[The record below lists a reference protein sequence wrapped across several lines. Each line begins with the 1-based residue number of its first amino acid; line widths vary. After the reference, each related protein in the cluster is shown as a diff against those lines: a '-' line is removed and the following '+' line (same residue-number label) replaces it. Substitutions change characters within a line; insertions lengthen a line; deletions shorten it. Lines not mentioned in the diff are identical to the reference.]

1 MLAGI
6 PLNPVGLVYSSG
18 PPQRSVPM
26 ALLVAGLVLFLGI
39 HLVPAVPALRASLVA
54 RLGERSYR
62 GAYSVLSAGG
72 LGLIGVGFGLA
83 RGGPALFA
91 PVQGAI
97 ALAPYAMA
105 ASFALFAAANLRG
118 HLRRAIGHPML
129 VGTILWAGVHLAANG
144 DLASTILFG
153 AFLAWAL
160 VDLASAIARR
170 AVRAFEPN
178 VAHDAIA
185 VVAGIGGM
193 LAFAAL
199 HRVLIGVK
207 VVPFGL

>member
-1 MLAGI
+1 
-6 PLNPVGLVYSSG
+6 
-18 PPQRSVPM
+18 M
-26 ALLVAGLVLFLGI
+26 ALLVAGLVLFLGV
-39 HLVPAVPALRASLVA
+39 HLVPAAPALRASLLA

-62 GAYSVLSAGG
+62 GAYSALSAVG
-72 LGLIGVGFGLA
+72 LGLIVVGFGLA

-118 HLRRAIGHPML
+118 HLRRIVGHPML

-144 DLASTILFG
+144 DPASTILFG

-170 AVRAFEPN
+170 AVRVFEPN

>member
-1 MLAGI
+1 
-6 PLNPVGLVYSSG
+6 
-18 PPQRSVPM
+18 M

-54 RLGERSYR
+54 RFGERGYK
-62 GAYSVLSAGG
+62 GAFSALSAVG
-72 LGLIGVGFGLA
+72 LVVVAIGFGSA
-83 RGGPALFA
+83 RGGPVLFA
-91 PVQGAI
+91 PVPEAV

-118 HLRRAIGHPML
+118 HLRRAVRHPML
-129 VGTILWAGVHLAANG
+129 AGTILWAGVHLAANG
-144 DLASTILFG
+144 DRASTVLFG

-170 AVRAFEPN
+170 AVRPFEPN
-178 VAHDAIA
+178 VAHDVIA
-185 VVAGIGGM
+185 VVAGIGAM
-193 LAFAAL
+193 LAFATL
-199 HRVLIGVK
+199 HRVLFGVQ

>member
-1 MLAGI
+1 
-6 PLNPVGLVYSSG
+6 
-18 PPQRSVPM
+18 M
-26 ALLVAGLVLFLGI
+26 ALLVAGLILFLGV
-39 HLVPAVPALRASLVA
+39 HLVPVAPALRASLVS
-54 RLGERSYR
+54 RYGERSYR
-62 GAYSVLSAGG
+62 GAFSALSAIG
-72 LGLIGVGFGLA
+72 LVLVVVGFGRS

-91 PVQGAI
+91 PEPNAI

-105 ASFALFAAANLRG
+105 ASFTLFAAANLRG
-118 HLRRAIGHPML
+118 HLRRIVGHPML

-144 DLASTILFG
+144 DPASTILFG

-170 AVRAFEPN
+170 AVRVFEPN

>member
-1 MLAGI
+1 
-6 PLNPVGLVYSSG
+6 
-18 PPQRSVPM
+18 M
-26 ALLVAGLVLFLGI
+26 ALLVAGLVLFLGV
-39 HLVPAVPALRASLVA
+39 HLVPAAPALRASLLA

-62 GAYSVLSAGG
+62 GAYSALSAAG
-72 LGLIGVGFGLA
+72 LGLIVVGFGLA

-118 HLRRAIGHPML
+118 HLRRAVRHPML

-144 DLASTILFG
+144 DPASTILFG

-170 AVRAFEPN
+170 AVRVFEPN